1 MDAFDESRQEMKWR
15 RSSRRSA
22 MAFAGLVVGALAIGF
37 AGAEEAPPSAVE
49 WLARADVAREQA
61 YSTSDPQQ
69 RAEALVSSAEML
81 SWAKGQVFLPGGGV
95 APIDY
100 ERRLAEAR
108 QAAEKAGDSRDDL
121 LDRLARLPGIDRG
134 REGGRQKVIRPPGDP
149 ASVNIRFEGGAPA
162 IVYARTQFPAPLR
175 LRVRDE
181 AGNILCNEER
191 ARGRVLCRWR
201 PLSPQSVVV
210 DTIAPDGGSAGAI
223 SIFTN

>member
-1 MDAFDESRQEMKWR
+1 MDAFDESRQEMEWGRSLR
-15 RSSRRSA
+15 RSTA
-22 MAFAGLVVGALAIGF
+22 AFVGVVVGALSIGC

-49 WLARADVAREQA
+49 WLAKADVAREHA
-61 YSTSDPQQ
+61 YSVADPQQ

-81 SWAKGQVFLPGGGV
+81 SCAKGQVFLPGGDV
-95 APIDY
+95 ASIDY
-100 ERRLAEAR
+100 ETRLAEAR
-108 QAAEKAGDSRDDL
+108 QAAEKVGDSRDDL

-134 REGGRQKVIRPPGDP
+134 REGGRQKMVRSPRAPGP
-149 ASVNIRFEGGAPA
+149 INIRFEGGESA
-162 IVYARTQFPAPLR
+162 IIYARTQFPAPLR

-181 AGNILCNEER
+181 VGNILCNEER

-201 PLSPQSVVV
+201 PLTRQSVVV

>member
-15 RSSRRSA
+15 RSLRRSA
-22 MAFAGLVVGALAIGF
+22 MAFAGLGAGVLATGF

-49 WLARADVAREQA
+49 WLANADVAREQA
-61 YSTSDPQQ
+61 YSGTDPQQ

-95 APIDY
+95 ASIDY
-100 ERRLAEAR
+100 ETRLAEAR
-108 QAAEKAGDSRDDL
+108 QAAENAGDSREGL

-134 REGGRQKVIRPPGDP
+134 REGGRQKMVRSPGDP
-149 ASVNIRFEGGAPA
+149 GSINMRFEGGAPA

-181 AGNILCNEER
+181 AGKILCNEER

-223 SIFTN
+223 SILTN

>member
-1 MDAFDESRQEMKWR
+1 MNAFDESRQARKWPR
-15 RSSRRSA
+15 LSRRSA
-22 MAFAGLVVGALAIGF
+22 TVFAGLVAGALAPGL
-37 AGAEEAPPSAVE
+37 AGAEESPPSAVE
-49 WLARADVAREQA
+49 WLARADIAREQA
-61 YSTSDPQQ
+61 YAAPDPQR

-95 APIDY
+95 ASIDY
-100 ERRLAEAR
+100 ETRLAEAR
-108 QAAEKAGDSRDDL
+108 QAVEKAGDSRDDL

-134 REGGRQKVIRPPGDP
+134 REGGRQKVVQRSGDP
-149 ASVNIRFEGGAPA
+149 DSINIRFEGGAPA

-191 ARGRVLCRWR
+191 VRGRVLCRWR
-201 PLSPQSVVV
+201 PLSRQSVVV